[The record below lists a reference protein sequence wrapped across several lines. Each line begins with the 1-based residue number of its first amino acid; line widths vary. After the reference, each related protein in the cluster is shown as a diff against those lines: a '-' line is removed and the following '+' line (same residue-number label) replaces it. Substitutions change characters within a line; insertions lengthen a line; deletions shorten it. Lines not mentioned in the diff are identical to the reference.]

1 MAKVKAK
8 VKCFVDNTL
17 REAGEV
23 FEYNG
28 PENGNLELADKK
40 ILPEAP
46 KPKSDV
52 TTYSELQKKQAGK
65 KKADEAFLE

>member
-1 MAKVKAK
+1 MAKVRAK

-28 PENGNLELADKK
+28 PANGNLESADKK
-40 ILPEAP
+40 ISPEAAP
-46 KPKSDV
+46 KPKADV
-52 TTYSELQKKQAGK
+52 TTYSELQKKGK